1 MANYRKNV
9 TDDMK
14 QVVCDYFKRNGTVC
28 EYKDVERVREVLK
41 LTNADEVTD
50 KLVYDVFCKVTGYH
64 SATYIKGASVS
75 HDPQELT
82 EQVMRLVDNMEDEF
96 ESLTDIAVRANL
108 AHKSGH
114 FWQTPTTHREFPRSV
129 AECVQYLA
137 ERKFI
142 EGIEIKTCGK
152 VAIRLYRVR

>member
-9 TDDMK
+9 TDDME
-14 QVVCDYFKRNGTVC
+14 QVICDYFKRNGTVC

-41 LTNADEVTD
+41 LTSAGEVTD
-50 KLVYDVFCKVTGYH
+50 ELVYDVFCKVTGYR
-64 SATYIKGASVS
+64 SATYTKGASVF
-75 HDPQELT
+75 HDPQELANK
-82 EQVMRLVDNMEDEF
+82 VARLVEGMGNEF
-96 ESLTDIAVRANL
+96 ESLTDIAKRVGL
-108 AHKSGH
+108 AYKQWGD
-114 FWQTPTTHREFPRSV
+114 TKRDFPSCV
-129 AECVQYLA
+129 AKCVQYLA

>member
-14 QVVCDYFKRNGTVC
+14 QVICDHFKRNGTVC
-28 EYKDVERVREVLK
+28 EYKDVQRVREVLE
-41 LTNADEVTD
+41 LTNAGEVTD
-50 KLVYDVFCKVTGYH
+50 ELVYDVFCKVTGYR
-64 SATYIKGASVS
+64 SATYTKGASVP
-75 HDPQELT
+75 HDPQELA
-82 EQVMRLVDNMEDEF
+82 EQVMRLVDNMGDEF